1 MLCPFFFCCCKCSNW
16 CLGFSFYCKI
26 KFILFQF
33 VYFNNFIYVLTW
45 IRTIFW
51 IKPRLIKSMSVS
63 SKWSK
68 FDSLFFLLV
77 SLLFIPVLYLCF
89 KRAVDWIIY
98 INVCSWTWTHCFYF
112 FIYISFVTT
121 IKCSMD
127 CFLCNNFIL
136 YIIFFF
142 LVIILTWPWIF
153 CISLSCKRSFNFVF
167 PEFTSSC
174 FWKKWLGLLSYKLA
188 IVVLL
193 YMIVCSFFNWYLS
206 LIWAGAG
213 SLLFNFSILTIRNF
227 WLKNFIFSRRIEL
240 LLAKFFKV
248 IDSRTRIISPAHII
262 MSIVSLLK

>member
-1 MLCPFFFCCCKCSNW
+1 LSPAPDAWSRPDIPLHYLAMLKNTRQGAAFVPEEDGKR
-16 CLGFSFYCKI
+16 GPMQ
-26 KFILFQF
+26 FIEDLKKKGHL
-33 VYFNNFIYVLTW
+33 VAYAGDVVGTGSS
-45 IRTIFW
+45 R
-51 IKPRLIKSMSVS
+51 KSATNSVV
-63 SKWSK
+63 WATM
-68 FDSLFFLLV
+68 LV

-142 LVIILTWPWIF
+142 LVIILTWSWIF

-174 FWKKWLGLLSYKLA
+174 F
-188 IVVLL
+188 
-193 YMIVCSFFNWYLS
+193 
-206 LIWAGAG
+206 
-213 SLLFNFSILTIRNF
+213 
-227 WLKNFIFSRRIEL
+227 
-240 LLAKFFKV
+240 
-248 IDSRTRIISPAHII
+248 
-262 MSIVSLLK
+262 